1 MRYENIGKES
11 ETVEYKKSTGELK
24 EGVISIASILN
35 KHEHG
40 DLYFGV
46 KNNGDVIGQDI
57 SDTTTRDV
65 SQAIRLNIKPPI
77 YPVIEEQNYGDRN
90 VIHVQFEGKRRP
102 YTAYN
107 IPRIRISD
115 EDTLMDQELYR
126 EMLNERENTID
137 SWETKLSKYHIKDI
151 DKEIFARYLKKAK
164 EVERITFDN
173 DDPVDVLSKL
183 ELTDGDT
190 LLNAGAALFVDS
202 GMNDLQMA
210 KFATNERSHLQI

>member
-1 MRYENIGKES
+1 MRRQIRKKIIQSIFGVSKIFVYFGLI
-11 ETVEYKKSTGELK
+11 KKSTGELK

-35 KHEHG
+35 KHGHG

-107 IPRIRISD
+107 IPRIRIAD

-137 SWETKLSKYHIKDI
+137 SWETKLSKYHIKMLGSQPHI
-151 DKEIFARYLKKAK
+151 YI
-164 EVERITFDN
+164 
-173 DDPVDVLSKL
+173 
-183 ELTDGDT
+183 
-190 LLNAGAALFVDS
+190 
-202 GMNDLQMA
+202 
-210 KFATNERSHLQI
+210 